1 MRNNEHLVKVVSD
14 FENAWSIAQNQIRM
28 PERLNQ
34 LDMFSKLLQKTQREL
49 PQFNEQ
55 VECRDAS
62 IFMSIPALLIM
73 QALLEPRSNAKT

>member
-73 QALLEPRSNAKT
+73 QALL